1 MFCTVGNR
9 ASFSFWRLDLAQNQ
23 LQTFD
28 VEPPSDF
35 EFSDFTN
42 LEFTPYLPAPYN
54 TYLILLT
61 ASDGSMTA
69 YDQKNNVFV
78 ENGTKK
84 WFVNGE
90 IG

>member
-9 ASFSFWRLDLAQNQ
+9 ASFSFWRLDLENMN

-28 VEPPSDF
+28 VDAPAEF
-35 EFSDFTN
+35 EFSDYTN
-42 LEFTPYLPAPYN
+42 LAYTSYLPAPYN

-69 YDQKNNVFV
+69 YDQKNNAFV
-78 ENGTKK
+78 DNGRK
-84 WFVNGE
+84 
-90 IG
+90 